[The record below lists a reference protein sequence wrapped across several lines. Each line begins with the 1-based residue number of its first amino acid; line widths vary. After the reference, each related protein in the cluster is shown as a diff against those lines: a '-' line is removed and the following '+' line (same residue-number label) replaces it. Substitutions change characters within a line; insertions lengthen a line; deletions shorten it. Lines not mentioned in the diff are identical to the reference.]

1 LQILCIYT
9 KKAFL
14 VIALV
19 PDVMGLLIHET
30 LDVSV
35 SPFIFWQ
42 DRFSGYL
49 ILSAAYSTD
58 RA

>member
-1 LQILCIYT
+1 M
-9 KKAFL
+9 